1 MRNIMMKTNS
11 TIKLAVTFISI
22 IILTIMFTANDS
34 FARRRDRQYTGP
46 RNTHNERVIVKKH
59 VRHRPEKVIV
69 ERHVR
74 HRPEWK
80 AKRKF
85 FNNRWKYNRP
95 YRRGY
100 NYPGARMFRRL
111 PFGYRTV
118 WIGGGPY
125 FVFNGVY
132 YRNAPSGYVVV
143 QSPPETIVVRETPTP
158 VKPFISASGNVLVT
172 VSTLN
177 VRTGPGLDYSLVSQ
191 VEEGSILE
199 VRGKTDGWLYVQLTD
214 GQSGWVK
221 SVFTERLEPGNG

>member
-1 MRNIMMKTNS
+1 MIKTNS
-11 TIKLAVTFISI
+11 TIKLAVTFISLI
-22 IILTIMFTANDS
+22 VLTIMFTADDS

-59 VRHRPEKVIV
+59 VRHRPE
-69 ERHVR
+69 
-74 HRPEWK
+74 WK

-85 FNNRWKYNRP
+85 FNKRWKYDRP

-100 NYPGARMFRRL
+100 YYPRERYVRRL

-118 WIGGGPY
+118 WFGSNPF
-125 FVFNGVY
+125 FVFNGIY
-132 YRNAPSGYVVV
+132 YRSAPSGYVVV
-143 QSPPETIVVRETPTP
+143 NSPPETVVVREAP
-158 VKPFISASGNVLVT
+158 KPAQPFESASGNVLAA

-191 VEEGSILE
+191 VSEGSILE
-199 VRGKTDGWLYVQLTD
+199 VRGKTDGWLYVQLTN

-221 SVFTERLEPGNG
+221 TVFTERLEPGSG